1 MNRSKRLGKI
11 ATWCGLVLAA
21 SAARAQA
28 PQGRDIVP
36 VRLGTPDSLKTPVR
50 VPRGYAVVIG
60 ISNYKN
66 LPPQGNLA
74 YPEKDAENVYSALIS
89 KEGGNIEFENVKK
102 LVGPQATLANI
113 KEALEVWL
121 PSHAQEQDRAIVF
134 FVGHGVTDKNGRGF
148 LAPYDIDPK
157 RIAETGYPMDQ
168 LGEVLSKKVKAR
180 WKMLLTDACHSG
192 KITVDTS
199 AAGQVNESLR
209 GLPQGFLTLTSSRA
223 SEQSFEDAQ
232 LAGGNGVFSYFLV
245 RGWLGEA
252 DVDPSDGVVTAD
264 ELVTYVKR
272 EVRAYAKTRGA
283 QQTPLEFGDFPDD
296 LILGYSPARRQQIV
310 AKLPELNNGSV
321 VVEANLDMVQV
332 FIDDQD
338 YGTAAPDHP
347 LRVPGLAS
355 GVHHVR
361 GVRMGYEPVTVDV
374 NVLPGGAQTVSLRLL
389 RQRTVKPAA
398 KANFDSG
405 DAIWKK
411 SGASAADL
419 AKAADLFSKALK
431 DEPSYSAAALGLCR
445 VLQAQGKAPEALKSC
460 QRAIEIDPDYVEAR
474 TMAGALLM
482 ENGDY
487 PEAVRQVQQAALQDP
502 KNSFVQ
508 SLLAEALFLADR
520 PAESEEAANK
530 AIALDASSAQAYL
543 LRGEARRAQKRFD
556 EAISDYTRALQA
568 QDFNS
573 SGLRVVAYWAIGSGM
588 KKHRSGVQFL
598 YRSQKAS
605 AYYGLCA
612 AEIGRENYLHAIKFC
627 NQSLAVEKDDPDSF
641 LLLSEC
647 YAQMFSRD
655 NRRDY
660 LLGAK
665 DNLEAVLRV
674 NPNIDKATQLR
685 GKLKEITE
693 LLGVV
698 K

>member
-1 MNRSKRLGKI
+1 MNRSSWF
-11 ATWCGLVLAA
+11 TTFAA
-21 SAARAQA
+21 WSGFLLTAGPAFAQ
-28 PQGRDIVP
+28 PQSRDITP
-36 VRLGTPDSLKTPVR
+36 VRLGTPDQLKMPVQ
-50 VPRGYAVVIG
+50 VPRGYAVIIG

-74 YPEKDAENVYSALIS
+74 YPEKDAENIYSTLIS

-113 KEALEVWL
+113 KDALEVWL

-134 FVGHGVTDKNGRGF
+134 FVGHGVTDKGGRGY

-199 AAGQVNESLR
+199 SAQINESLR

-245 RGWLGEA
+245 RGWKGEA

-272 EVRAYAKTRGA
+272 EVRAYAKARGA

-296 LILGYSPARRQQIV
+296 LILGYSPGRRQQIV
-310 AKLPELNNGSV
+310 ATLPQLNNGSL
-321 VVEANLDMVQV
+321 VVEANLDSVQV

-338 YGTAAPDHP
+338 YGTAGPEHA
-347 LRVPGLAS
+347 LRIPGLAS

-389 RQRTVKPAA
+389 RQRTLKPAA
-398 KANFDSG
+398 KANFESG
-405 DAIWKK
+405 DTLWRR
-411 SGASAADL
+411 SSSSPADL
-419 AKAADLFSKALK
+419 AKAADFFSKALK
-431 DEPSYSAAALGLCR
+431 DEPSYSQAALGSCR
-445 VLQAQGKAPEALKSC
+445 VQQAQGKAAEALKSC

-474 TMAGALLM
+474 TMMGALFM

-487 PEAVRQVQQAALQDP
+487 AEAVRQVQRAALQDAR
-502 KNSFVQ
+502 NSFVQ

-530 AIALDASSAQAYL
+530 AIDLDASSAQAFF

-556 EAISDYTRALQA
+556 EAIVDYNRALQS
-568 QDFNS
+568 QEFGS
-573 SGLRVVAYWAIGSGM
+573 SALRVTAYWAVGMGM
-588 KKHRSGVQFL
+588 KKHRSGYQFL

-627 NQSLAVEKDDPDSF
+627 NQSLSVEKDDPDSF

-647 YAQMFSRD
+647 YAQMFTRD

-674 NPNIDKATQLR
+674 NPNIDKAPQLR

-698 K
+698 R